1 MEKII
6 NFFNSNNSNISNNIR
21 LIDVFITG
29 PLQIYISFFSKNIFF
44 KYFMLITGVLNIT
57 FNGYVFL
64 LKSKYIKKKHPYLKH
79 IITENGKT
87 QIHRLYNLFIMYP
100 IFLYI
105 LFNFNLPP
113 YLQLVFFINITIG
126 FAFNLHN
133 FMLIKNQQ

>member
-6 NFFNSNNSNISNNIR
+6 NFFNSNNSNNIR

-29 PLQIYISFFSKNIFF
+29 PLQIYISTLLKNIFF
-44 KYFMLITGVLNIT
+44 KYFMLITGILNIT

-64 LKSKYIKKKHPYLKH
+64 LKSKYIKKKHAYLKH

-133 FMLIKNQQ
+133 FMLIKNQH

>member
-1 MEKII
+1 MKKII
-6 NFFNSNNSNISNNIR
+6 DIFNGNKIR

-29 PLQIYISFFSKNIFF
+29 PLQIYISTFLKNIFF

-57 FNGYVFL
+57 FNGYVYL

-87 QIHRLYNLFIMYP
+87 QIHRFYNLLVMYP

-105 LFNFNLPP
+105 LLNFKLPP
-113 YLQLVFFINITIG
+113 YLQLVFLINIIIG
-126 FAFNLHN
+126 FIFNLYN
-133 FMLIKNQQ
+133 YWIYF

>member
-105 LFNFNLPP
+105 LFNFKLPP

-126 FAFNLHN
+126 FIFNLYN

>member
-1 MEKII
+1 MKKII
-6 NFFNSNNSNISNNIR
+6 DIFNSNKIR

-29 PLQIYISFFSKNIFF
+29 PLQIYISTFLKNIFF

-57 FNGYVFL
+57 FNGYVYL

-87 QIHRLYNLFIMYP
+87 QIHRFYNLLVMYP

-105 LFNFNLPP
+105 LLNFKLPP
-113 YLQLVFFINITIG
+113 YLQLVFLINIIIG
-126 FAFNLHN
+126 FIFNLYN
-133 FMLIKNQQ
+133 IILYQ

>member
-1 MEKII
+1 
-6 NFFNSNNSNISNNIR
+6 
-21 LIDVFITG
+21 
-29 PLQIYISFFSKNIFF
+29 
-44 KYFMLITGVLNIT
+44 MLITGVLNIT

-105 LFNFNLPP
+105 LFNFKLPP

-126 FAFNLHN
+126 FIFNLYN

>member
-6 NFFNSNNSNISNNIR
+6 NFFNSNNNNNIR
-21 LIDVFITG
+21 LVDVFITG
-29 PLQIYISFFSKNIFF
+29 PLQIYISTLLKNIFF
-44 KYFMLITGVLNIT
+44 KYFMLITGLLNII
-57 FNGYVFL
+57 FNGYVYL
-64 LKSKYIKKKHPYLKH
+64 LESKYIKKKHAYLKH

-87 QIHRLYNLFIMYP
+87 QIHRLYNLIVMYP

-105 LFNFNLPP
+105 LLNFKLPP

>member
-1 MEKII
+1 MKKII
-6 NFFNSNNSNISNNIR
+6 DIFNSNKIR

-29 PLQIYISFFSKNIFF
+29 PLQIYISTFLKNIFF

-57 FNGYVFL
+57 FNGYVYL

-87 QIHRLYNLFIMYP
+87 QIHRFYNLLVMYP

-105 LFNFNLPP
+105 LLNFKLPP
-113 YLQLVFFINITIG
+113 YLQLVFLINIIIG
-126 FAFNLHN
+126 FIFNLYN
-133 FMLIKNQQ
+133 FVSIDKI

>member
-44 KYFMLITGVLNIT
+44 KYFMLITGLLNII
-57 FNGYVFL
+57 FNGYVYL
-64 LKSKYIKKKHPYLKH
+64 LESKYIKKKHAYLKH

-87 QIHRLYNLFIMYP
+87 QIHRLYNLIVMYP

-105 LFNFNLPP
+105 LLNFKLPP

>member
-1 MEKII
+1 MKKII
-6 NFFNSNNSNISNNIR
+6 DIFNGNKIR

-29 PLQIYISFFSKNIFF
+29 PLQIYISTFLKNIFF

-57 FNGYVFL
+57 FNGYVYL

-87 QIHRLYNLFIMYP
+87 QIHRFYNLLVMYP

-105 LFNFNLPP
+105 LLNFKLPP
-113 YLQLVFFINITIG
+113 YLQLVFLINIIIG
-126 FAFNLHN
+126 FIFNLYN
-133 FMLIKNQQ
+133 IISIRQKYVFTIIL

>member
-29 PLQIYISFFSKNIFF
+29 PLQIYISTLLKNKYF

-64 LKSKYIKKKHPYLKH
+64 LKNKYIKKKHAYLKH